1 MSRAFIGIGSNQDDR
16 LALISHA
23 IRALGRVQGVHVAR
37 MATIIE
43 TEPVGGPPQPPF
55 LNTVVELET
64 TCSPQELLAA
74 LKAIERQLGRTPS
87 SVRWAPRPIDLDL
100 LLYDDQVVRE
110 PNLTIPHPHLHERGF
125 VLEPLA
131 QIAPNLVHPVLG
143 ETIAALRE
151 RSPVKLAG
159 SER

>member
-1 MSRAFIGIGSNQDDR
+1 MSHAFIGVGSNQGDR
-16 LALISHA
+16 LTLISHA
-23 IRALGRVQGVHVAR
+23 IRALGQVQGIRVAR

-64 TCSPQELLAA
+64 GRSPQELLTA
-74 LKAIERQLGRTPS
+74 LKAIERQLGRAPT

-131 QIAPNLVHPVLG
+131 QIAPDLVHPVLG

-151 RSPVKLAG
+151 RSPVKLAS
-159 SER
+159 SEP